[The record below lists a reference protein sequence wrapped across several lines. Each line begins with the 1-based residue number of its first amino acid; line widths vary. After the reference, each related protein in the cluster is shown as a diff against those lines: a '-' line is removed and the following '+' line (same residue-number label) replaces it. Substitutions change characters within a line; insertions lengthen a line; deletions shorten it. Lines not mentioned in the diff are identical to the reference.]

1 MRLYKQFN
9 PNLVYQFSMWLP
21 GYELFSLG
29 EYPCAVKS
37 TNPQNKIVVE
47 IMQITD
53 PIIEKEIF
61 QIEMNADYYYT
72 DIFIHSKPIGI
83 FLYEKAANYPP
94 VHHGD
99 WVRFF
104 GH

>member
-1 MRLYKQFN
+1 
-9 PNLVYQFSMWLP
+9 
-21 GYELFSLG
+21 
-29 EYPCAVKS
+29 
-37 TNPQNKIVVE
+37 
-47 IMQITD
+47 MQITD